1 MEVEI
6 KLEPATRK
14 DARLLHKL
22 QVEAFLPL
30 YEKYH
35 DDEMSPAK
43 ESLERVIEKIEE
55 KDSEF
60 YLIFFEK
67 QTVGGIRILHHDKG
81 EKAEH
86 VNWISPLFIVPSF
99 QGKGIAQRV
108 IHKVFSLY
116 PETITWKLDT
126 IKQETGNCHLY
137 EKCGFTKVGE
147 EQVISDKMT
156 LIEYE
161 KSGITI
167 RRFKETDAE
176 NISRLVRRNMLEVNS
191 KDYGLEAA
199 TKLAEQYNAE
209 KILQITSYAHMYVL
223 EWKEQIVGVGAIS
236 SFWGSEIESILLTIF
251 VLPELHGKGIG
262 KNIIDTLEKDELFT
276 RARRIEIPASITA
289 TDFYRKFGYDY
300 KNGIKELDD
309 EGHFRLEKFREVIK

>member
-67 QTVGGIRILHHDKG
+67 QTVGGIRIRHHDKG

-86 VNWISPLFIVPSF
+86 VKWISPLFIVPSF

-191 KDYGLEAA
+191 KDYGLEAMQ
-199 TKLAEQYNAE
+199 KLAEEYNAG
-209 KILQITSYAHMYVL
+209 KILQTAGYAHMYVF
-223 EWKEQIVGVGAIS
+223 EWKEQLVGVGAIS
-236 SFWGSEIESILLTIF
+236 SFWGSETESILLTIF

-262 KNIIDTLEKDELFT
+262 KNIIDTLERDELFT

>member
-1 MEVEI
+1 MRDVIEL
-6 KLEPATRK
+6 KLATIE
-14 DARLLHKL
+14 DAKLLHEL

-35 DDEMSPAK
+35 DDDMSPAK
-43 ESLERVIEKIEE
+43 EPLEKVRGKIEE
-55 KDSEF
+55 PDSEF
-60 YLIFFEK
+60 YSIQFEGNDI
-67 QTVGGIRILHHDKG
+67 GGIRVRHYQNGAKV
-81 EKAEH
+81 EN
-86 VNWISPLFIVPSF
+86 VNWISPIFVIPEF
-99 QGKGIAQRV
+99 QNRGIAQRA
-108 IHKVFSLY
+108 IQEVFELY
-116 PETITWKLDT
+116 PETLTWKLDT
-126 IKQETGNCHLY
+126 IKQEVGNCHLY
-137 EKCGFTKVGE
+137 EKCGFVRSGTE
-147 EQVISDKMT
+147 EVINEQMT
-156 LIEYE
+156 LVEYE
-161 KSGITI
+161 KNCVIT
-167 RRFKETDAE
+167 RRFKESDAE
-176 NISRLVRRNMLEVNS
+176 NVSHLVQRNMLEVNS

-236 SFWGSEIESILLTIF
+236 SFWGSETESILLTIF

-262 KNIIDTLEKDELFT
+262 KIIIDTLEKDELFT
-276 RARRIEIPASITA
+276 RASRIEIPASITA

>member
-67 QTVGGIRILHHDKG
+67 QTVGGICIRHHDKG

-191 KDYGLEAA
+191 KDYGLEAMQ
-199 TKLAEQYNAE
+199 KLAEEYNAG
-209 KILQITSYAHMYVL
+209 KILQTAGYAHMYVF

-236 SFWGSEIESILLTIF
+236 SFWGSETESILLTIF

-262 KNIIDTLEKDELFT
+262 KIIIDTLEKDELFT
-276 RARRIEIPASITA
+276 RASRIEIPASITA

>member
-22 QVEAFLPL
+22 QVETFLPL

-67 QTVGGIRILHHDKG
+67 QTVGGIRIRHHDKG

-99 QGKGIAQRV
+99 QRKGIAQRV

-191 KDYGLEAA
+191 KDYGLEAMQ
-199 TKLAEQYNAE
+199 KLAEEYNAG
-209 KILQITSYAHMYVL
+209 KILQTAGYAHMYVF
-223 EWKEQIVGVGAIS
+223 EWKEQLVGVGAIS
-236 SFWGSEIESILLTIF
+236 SFWGSETESILLTIF

>member
-67 QTVGGIRILHHDKG
+67 QTVGGIRIRHHDKG

-191 KDYGLEAA
+191 KDYGLEAMQ
-199 TKLAEQYNAE
+199 KLAEEYNAG
-209 KILQITSYAHMYVL
+209 KILQTAGYAHMYVF
-223 EWKEQIVGVGAIS
+223 EWKEQLVGVGAIS
-236 SFWGSEIESILLTIF
+236 SFWGSETESILLTIF

-276 RARRIEIPASITA
+276 RAQRIEIPASITA